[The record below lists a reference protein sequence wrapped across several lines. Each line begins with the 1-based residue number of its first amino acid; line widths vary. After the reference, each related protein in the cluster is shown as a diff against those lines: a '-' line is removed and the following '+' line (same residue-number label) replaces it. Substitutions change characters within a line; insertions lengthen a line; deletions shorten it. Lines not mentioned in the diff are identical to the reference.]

1 LSAGRL
7 TVTGSGSVGGSMSSP
22 IRRAGGCASGTLS
35 TGPGWPGGVDEMS
48 GRGGPDTA
56 DQSKSTGSGESVC
69 SINGW
74 LSVSAGAGAGVV
86 VGAHGGTRNRFGE
99 VSSSGS
105 TDAAAVG
112 SLTNSGAGTA
122 GGMGA
127 AGGTIGPVSRVRPT
141 DLVTGADALIGG
153 TRGAVGGA

>member
-1 LSAGRL
+1 LSTGRL

-56 DQSKSTGSGESVC
+56 DQSKSTGSGELVC

-74 LSVSAGAGAGVV
+74 LSVSAGAGVV